1 LAGLSA
7 RRLSLCRPRQSAACL
22 QACFRRSI
30 GGFHWQAID
39 RLIKDSL
46 SVRSIRC
53 QCPIIDRKR
62 EDGPKLRPADTIAA
76 RAFSGGFVMPS
87 GADQNVDR
95 DAKPVVEIADHLDRQ
110 AGVTRAKRGSGRSCV
125 LTSKQWC
132 PMPRE
137 PRNIGASVRARLLD
151 RARIE
156 RSDFQILGPAAHRH
170 TGMIVPMRRN
180 FL

>member
-1 LAGLSA
+1 
-7 RRLSLCRPRQSAACL
+7 
-22 QACFRRSI
+22 
-30 GGFHWQAID
+30 
-39 RLIKDSL
+39 
-46 SVRSIRC
+46 
-53 QCPIIDRKR
+53 
-62 EDGPKLRPADTIAA
+62 
-76 RAFSGGFVMPS
+76 MPS